1 MTSLLLTFAAAVII
15 LSSNFSID
23 AFQLLQLQR
32 YESKKHHSTIPI
44 PSRRDVLISITVSPL
59 VSLLPTQPA
68 FAKNNE
74 SMNYQDVY
82 FDPKHPDGYR
92 ILFGDDQRATL
103 LLKDGQTSDEL
114 ALPVKVIK
122 EAGKDTRLLFDY
134 SKYKGG
140 SSQVEGIFTRKAN
153 AEYLAAG
160 DKIRTVVINDTNGKQ
175 NEFWINKKF
184 EGPIGVWKDNSN
196 PKRSIIIRQVNN
208 NKGAECIVEIRDG
221 DKVTTLSAIA
231 GNTFIFNF
239 PDKGEVKAVFSLFR
253 RTLTFDDGTVWLKY

>member
-74 SMNYQDVY
+74 SMNYQAVY

-103 LLKDGQTSDEL
+103 LLKDDQTSDVSKPHPVNAVQPSSIS
-114 ALPVKVIK
+114 ALVH
-122 EAGKDTRLLFDY
+122 T
-134 SKYKGG
+134 
-140 SSQVEGIFTRKAN
+140 
-153 AEYLAAG
+153 
-160 DKIRTVVINDTNGKQ
+160 
-175 NEFWINKKF
+175 
-184 EGPIGVWKDNSN
+184 
-196 PKRSIIIRQVNN
+196 
-208 NKGAECIVEIRDG
+208 
-221 DKVTTLSAIA
+221 
-231 GNTFIFNF
+231 
-239 PDKGEVKAVFSLFR
+239 
-253 RTLTFDDGTVWLKY
+253 